1 MDYINYTTAIFL
13 INQHARAIKTEYE
26 KDGPTTIH
34 KTLDPSIKVD
44 DLLVVQTGTRHGF
57 TVVKAVEV
65 DVDIDLESTTPMK
78 WIVKK
83 LDIEEFEKLDAMEAD
98 AIEKIKSARLREK
111 RNKLRDAL
119 LNDTEE
125 LKGLAISDMSEA
137 TEAALE
143 APSKSE

>member
-1 MDYINYTTAIFL
+1 MDYINYSTAIFL

-26 KDGPTTIH
+26 ADGPTTIH
-34 KTLDPSIKVD
+34 KTLDPDVKVD
-44 DLLVVQTGTRHGF
+44 DLVIVQTGTRHGF
-57 TVVKAVEV
+57 TVVKVCEV
-65 DVDIDLESTTPMK
+65 DVDIDLESKTPMK
-78 WIVKK
+78 WIVSK
-83 LDIEEFEKLDAMEAD
+83 LDIEEFKKLDTQEAD
-98 AIEKIKSARLREK
+98 AIDKIKSARLREK

-143 APSKSE
+143 APPETK